1 MTDKSTLEAF
11 AKLLEPLAKSLSGI
25 DRSLSLLADLEL
37 AKEFEPVAAKRQEHY
52 AAINA
57 AGAADAAA
65 YQTILKAQEER
76 EALHPGSHDE
86 LTKHHGKEFADR
98 AFAPLMAAL
107 DARGRIGQNQRIVRD
122 AFPALDRIHQRRNS

>member
-57 AGAADAAA
+57 ALAADVTA
-65 YQTILKAQEER
+65 YEAINKAREER
-76 EALHPGSHDE
+76 ETEHPGSHEE
-86 LTKHHGKEFADR
+86 LVKLKGKEYADK
-98 AFAPLMAAL
+98 AFAPVMTAL
-107 DARGRIGQNQRIVRD
+107 NARGEIGNSLRNLRE
-122 AFPALDRIHQRRNS
+122 AFPALDRIHHRRNS

>member
-37 AKEFEPVAAKRQEHY
+37 AKEFEPVPAKRQERY
-52 AAINA
+52 AAINVA
-57 AGAADAAA
+57 VAADATACEA
-65 YQTILKAQEER
+65 INKARDER
-76 EALHPGSHDE
+76 EAENPGSHED
-86 LTKHHGKEFADR
+86 LVKLKGKEFADK

-107 DARGRIGQNQRIVRD
+107 DARGEIGRNIQKMRE
-122 AFPALDRIHQRRNS
+122 AFPALDRIHRRRNS